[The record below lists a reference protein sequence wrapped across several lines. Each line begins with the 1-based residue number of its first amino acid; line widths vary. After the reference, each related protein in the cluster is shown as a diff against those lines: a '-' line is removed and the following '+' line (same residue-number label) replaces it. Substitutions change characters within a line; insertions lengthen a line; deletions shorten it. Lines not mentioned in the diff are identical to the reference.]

1 MGHSSRRVFVI
12 PVPTIMARSRAG
24 MGALITSESISIT
37 TESISITTGK
47 IVFDVTPFIQSS
59 PGQVVTLQLTDNASD
74 GAQLQFDSR
83 EDGGPGPLLLLK

>member
-1 MGHSSRRVFVI
+1 MDHSSRRVSII
-12 PVPTIMARSRAG
+12 PITTIVSQSRAG
-24 MGALITSESISIT
+24 KGTLITS
-37 TESISITTGK
+37 ESISITTGK